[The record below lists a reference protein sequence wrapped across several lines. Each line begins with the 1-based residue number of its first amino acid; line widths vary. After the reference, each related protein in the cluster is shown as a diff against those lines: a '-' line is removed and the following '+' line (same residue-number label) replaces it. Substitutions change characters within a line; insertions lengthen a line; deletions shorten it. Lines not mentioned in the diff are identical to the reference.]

1 MKKYVVTIARQFGS
15 LGRPIAQRMSEILGI
30 EYYDRDIVDQ
40 AAKKMKLP
48 VSAVSSEEETAKSS
62 FFYMKLPL
70 GNNTTEIQ
78 DQIFEV
84 QRKVILELADKD
96 SCIIVGRCADYILRD
111 TENLTSIYIYA
122 PYEKRLANCIETLHM
137 KPELAKKM
145 ISEVDKARAA
155 YQKRYTKYLPEDISH
170 KNILID
176 SSYLGDFA
184 TAEYLAKL
192 IKEKYDEKAASI
204 II

>member
-1 MKKYVVTIARQFGS
+1 MKKYVITIARQFGS
-15 LGRPIAQRMSEILGI
+15 LGRPIAQKMSEILGI

-40 AAKKMKLP
+40 AAKKLKLP
-48 VSAVSSEEETAKSS
+48 ISAVSNEEESAKSS

-70 GNNTTEIQ
+70 GNNTTEMQ

-84 QRKVILELADKD
+84 QKKIILDLTDKG

-111 TENLTSIYIYA
+111 TANLTSIFIYA
-122 PYEKRLANCIETLHM
+122 PYESRLQNCIRTLNM

-145 ISEVDKARAA
+145 ISEVDKARSA
-155 YQKRYTKYLPEDISH
+155 YQLRYAKYHSEDIRS

-176 SSYLGDFA
+176 SSYLGVDA
-184 TAEYLAKL
+184 TAEYLAEL
-192 IKEKYDEKAASI
+192 IRKKYE
-204 II
+204 